1 MHNFLFLFETEDTE
15 CFENNEFR
23 DKLDIALIITITGG
37 KSNILKRLKVF
48 N

>member
-37 KSNILKRLKVF
+37 KWNDSRGLKVF
-48 N
+48 

>member
-23 DKLDIALIITITGG
+23 DKLDIALIITIKGG
-37 KSNILKRLKVF
+37 KSNDLKGLKHS